1 MTTSPPMSI
10 AMYSRYR
17 LLVRSL
23 AALAIAV
30 ATCAA
35 DAQTDKKPES
45 AGPYVPT
52 PWVIVDEIM
61 KLAEI
66 GPDDFVIDLGSGDG
80 RLVITAAT
88 RYGARGGFGVDIDE
102 SLVKLANENAAKE
115 GVGGRVRFLT
125 RDLFATSVSDATVV
139 TLYLLPTSVPKL
151 ESKLLA
157 ELRPGARV
165 VSHDYPFPN
174 WPHDRLVKLDVAEKV
189 NISGT
194 PRTALYLY
202 TVPAR
207 ISGEWELTLPA
218 ALAARP
224 VRLSLAQ
231 KPIGTTGTVVIGD
244 RTLALSSVKV
254 EGERVTLV
262 LPALGARGGSVT
274 LRGKATASGDVL
286 EGTVNAAEAWRAI
299 RRGG

>member
-1 MTTSPPMSI
+1 ML
-10 AMYSRYR
+10 SRYR
-17 LLVRSL
+17 LVARSF
-23 AALAIAV
+23 AVIAFAV
-30 ATCAA
+30 ASCAA
-35 DAQTDKKPES
+35 DAQTDNKPES

-61 KLAEI
+61 KLAGI

-88 RYGARGGFGVDIDE
+88 RYGARGGLGVDIDE
-102 SLVKLANENAAKE
+102 SLVKLANENATKE
-115 GVGGRVRFLT
+115 GVGNKVRFLT
-125 RDLFATSVSDATVV
+125 RDLFVTSVGDATVV

-151 ESKLLA
+151 EPKLLA
-157 ELRPGARV
+157 ELKPGARV

-174 WPHDRLVKLDVAEKV
+174 WPHDRLVKMDVAEKV

-194 PRTALYLY
+194 PRTTLYLY

-207 ISGEWELTLPA
+207 VSGNWELTLPT
-218 ALAARP
+218 ALAAKP

-231 KPIGTTGTVVIGD
+231 KAAGAAGTIVIGD
-244 RTLALSSVKV
+244 RTLPLSSVKV
-254 EGERVTLV
+254 EGESVTLV
-262 LPALGARGGSVT
+262 LPALGAGGRPVT
-274 LRGKATASGDVL
+274 LRGKASGDVL
-286 EGTVNAAEAWRAI
+286 DGAGNASEAWRAI